1 MVGLDGVR
9 FQETKLEML
18 NAEQVEPLTLLV
30 ISYFFP
36 PDSEVGGNRV
46 AGFCRYFPEF
56 GIRPIVLT
64 IDQASCEAVDPSLS
78 IPDGLQIERV
88 RPEETLLG
96 RYKRLRVAA
105 YDSVPLGG
113 SGDQNSTATSSKGSA
128 VRMLRNQV
136 LAVLQYPDMYRA
148 WYSPAAK
155 AGKRIGAARKLDAV
169 LSSGP
174 PWTSHAVASSVARR
188 LRLPWIADFRD
199 EWTIAPWRKQIRE
212 EQGTPG
218 WRESLDRWTE
228 ARWLRQA
235 VLSVCTTNQQRDAIL
250 AAHPKLKGDRVI
262 TITNGFEPQPNG
274 FAIGSATNNQ
284 PKILLHAGQLYA
296 GRRIESFC
304 QAVSALIRDGRLSR
318 SDIQVRLLG
327 KVNPDIERGAHSSA
341 RELFDDK
348 VIEILPRIPRDQAQ
362 SEMRKA
368 DVLLI
373 IQGQHPTAIPAK
385 FFEYL
390 LTGKPILALVGPG
403 ALHDIVL
410 QTKSGCVA
418 NPSDQREIEVAIQKV
433 LQMKTRTPEEVALVA
448 KQFNFRNLTEQLA
461 QQILAVVP
469 R

>member
-1 MVGLDGVR
+1 LDGVR
-9 FQETKLEML
+9 IQETKLEML
-18 NAEQVEPLTLLV
+18 NAEQAEPLTLLV
-30 ISYFFP
+30 VSYFFP
-36 PDSEVGGNRV
+36 PDFEVGGNRV

-64 IDQASCEAVDPSLS
+64 IDQASCEEVDPSLS
-78 IPDGLQIERV
+78 VPGGVQIERV

-105 YDSVPLGG
+105 YDSVRLGE
-113 SGDQNSTATSSKGSA
+113 SGDQNLTAGSTKGSA
-128 VRMLRNQV
+128 VRMLRSQL

-148 WYSPAAK
+148 WYFPATK
-155 AGKRIGAARKLDAV
+155 AGRRIGTARKLDAV

-174 PWTSHAVASSVARR
+174 PWTSHAVASSVARK
-188 LRLPWIADFRD
+188 LHVPWIADFRD
-199 EWTIAPWRKQIRE
+199 EWTIAPWRKQIRD
-212 EQGTPG
+212 EQGTPA
-218 WRESLDRWTE
+218 WRERLDRWTE

-235 VLSVCTTNQQRDAIL
+235 ALAVCTTNQQRDGIL
-250 AAHPKLKGDRVI
+250 AAHPQLRSDRVI

-274 FAIGSATNNQ
+274 FASAPVANNQ

-304 QAVSALIRDGRLSR
+304 QALLALIRDGRLSR

-327 KVNPDIERGAHSSA
+327 KVHPDIERGARSSA
-341 RELFDDK
+341 SELFADK
-348 VIEILPRIPRDQAQ
+348 VIGILPRIPRDQAQ

-418 NPSDQREIEVAIQKV
+418 NPGDQREIEIAIQKV
-433 LQMKTRTPEEVALVA
+433 LQMKTRSAEEVALVA
-448 KQFNFRNLTEQLA
+448 KQYNFRSLTEQLA
-461 QQILAVVP
+461 QQILALVP

>member
-1 MVGLDGVR
+1 
-9 FQETKLEML
+9 ML
-18 NAEQVEPLTLLV
+18 NAEQAEPLTLLV

-36 PDSEVGGNRV
+36 PDFEVGGNRV

-78 IPDGLQIERV
+78 VPGGVQIERV
-88 RPEETLLG
+88 RPQETLLG

-105 YDSVPLGG
+105 YDSVRLGG
-113 SGDQNSTATSSKGSA
+113 SGDQNSTASSTKGSA

-136 LAVLQYPDMYRA
+136 LAVLQYPDIYRA
-148 WYSPAAK
+148 WYFPATK

-188 LRLPWIADFRD
+188 FHLPWIADFRD

-212 EQGTPG
+212 EQGTPA
-218 WRESLDRWTE
+218 WRERLDRWTE

-235 VLSVCTTNQQRDAIL
+235 ALAVCTTNQQRDAVL
-250 AAHPKLKGDRVI
+250 AAHPKLKSDRVI
-262 TITNGFEPQPNG
+262 TVTNGFEPQPNG
-274 FAIGSATNNQ
+274 FAIASAANNQ

-296 GRRIESFC
+296 GRRMESFC
-304 QAVSALIRDGRLSR
+304 QAILALIRDGRLSR
-318 SDIQVRLLG
+318 SNIQVRLLG
-327 KVNPDIERGAHSSA
+327 KVSPDIERGARNSA
-341 RELFDDK
+341 GELFDDK

-418 NPSDQREIEVAIQKV
+418 NPRDQREIEIAIQKV
-433 LQMKTRTPEEVALVA
+433 LQMKTRTAEEVALVA
-448 KQFNFRNLTEQLA
+448 KQFNFRDLTEQLA
-461 QQILAVVP
+461 QQILAVVL